1 MDRESLKDM
10 WGALALRGMILI
22 LFGIA
27 AVFWPGITLRTIVY
41 LFGAFIL
48 VSGITNEIMG
58 ITNLGKAGNFW
69 ERILLIVLGLF
80 EVGVGIYLLRHP
92 SVSFSVLILLIG
104 ISFIVNALFQLFH
117 GIFGEGTSSYRV
129 INIIAGL
136 LAGLAGVALL
146 MQPAAGGVAFV
157 WILGLYALITGPMIL
172 ALAFD
177 AKKAAREGEVAEEE
191 EIVLATAA
199 PRPAR
204 AK

>member
-41 LFGAFIL
+41 
-48 VSGITNEIMG
+48 
-58 ITNLGKAGNFW
+58 
-69 ERILLIVLGLF
+69 LF

-136 LAGLAGVALL
+136 LAGIAGVVLL